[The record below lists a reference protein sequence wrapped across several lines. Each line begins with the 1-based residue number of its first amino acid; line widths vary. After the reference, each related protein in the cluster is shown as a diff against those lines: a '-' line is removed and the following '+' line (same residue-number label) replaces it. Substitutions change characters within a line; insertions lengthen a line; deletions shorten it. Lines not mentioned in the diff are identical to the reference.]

1 MSSDGGIT
9 FKDVVI
15 AVDTLMQQ
23 NKPVSI
29 AAIRRV
35 IGRGNPER
43 IKKLWGVL
51 GEPAVNRLSSAEAS
65 DRSIAKMLSE
75 NLEKNAGVQGQL
87 VEVLDT
93 VNELQERM
101 NDTFVRV
108 NRVISLAQTVI
119 MINLND
125 ISEISDLQ
133 NKLRKE
139 IADLKY
145 ILENNGGR

>member
-23 NKPVSI
+23 NKAVSI

-35 IGRGNPER
+35 IGRGNPEK
-43 IKKLWGVL
+43 IKMLWRLL
-51 GEPAVNRLSSAEAS
+51 GDPAVNRVSMAETS
-65 DRSIAKMLSE
+65 DRLIAKMLSE
-75 NLEKNAGVQGQL
+75 NLTKNEGVQGHL

-93 VNELQERM
+93 INELQERM
-101 NDTFVRV
+101 NDTFAQV
-108 NRVISLAQTVI
+108 NRALLLAQTVI
-119 MINLND
+119 MVNLND
-125 ISEISDLQ
+125 IGEISDLQ
-133 NKLRKE
+133 NRLRKE

-145 ILENNGGR
+145 ILENNEGK